1 MTLEEDDMK
10 SLTAAL
16 LLGASLFATACAGA
30 SGGVYVRTGPPP
42 LRREVI
48 VTSPGQGY
56 VWVPGYYRYD
66 RSSYV
71 WVAGRYERPPRG
83 RARWVQGHWQNSR
96 RGWYYVE
103 GHWR

>member
-1 MTLEEDDMK
+1 MK

-16 LLGASLFATACAGA
+16 LLGASLFVTACAHA

-48 VTSPGQGY
+48 VASPGPGY

-66 RSSYV
+66 GRAYV
-71 WVAGRYERPPRG
+71 WVGGRYERPPRA
-83 RARWVQGHWQNSR
+83 RARWVAGHWQQER
-96 RGWYYVE
+96 RGWFWVE

>member
-1 MTLEEDDMK
+1 MR

-16 LLGASLFATACAGA
+16 LLGASLFAGACAGA

-48 VTSPGQGY
+48 VTAPGPGY

-66 RSSYV
+66 RTEYV
-71 WVAGRYERPPRG
+71 WVTGRYERPPRG
-83 RARWVQGHWQNSR
+83 RARWVPGHWENSR
-96 RGWYYVE
+96 RGWFYVQ